1 VGLRVRLRFGEF
13 VLDEDRRQLFRDG
26 EEVRLGPKA
35 YELLHALIRS
45 SPRAV
50 AKSQIRRR
58 LWPEVSVGMGTLGV
72 LMTELRAALGDNA
85 KEPRFIRTVFGYG
98 YAFAGEVVS
107 EDPPATGRAT
117 GSPRVIWERRVIPLR
132 EGDNLVGRDDS
143 AVVRIDVPGVSR
155 RHARIVVRG
164 ELVTIEDLGSK
175 NGTFIGVGETPVATA
190 LPLLDGACFRVGRV
204 LLVFRSGAEAGS
216 TATEADR

>member
-1 VGLRVRLRFGEF
+1 MRLRFGEF
-13 VLDEDRRQLFRDG
+13 VLDEVRRQLFRGG

-35 YELLHALIRS
+35 YELLDLLIRS
-45 SPRAV
+45 NPRAI

-58 LWPEVSVGMGTLGV
+58 LWPDVSVGPGTLGV
-72 LMTELRAALGDNA
+72 LMTELRAALGDDA

-98 YAFAGEVVS
+98 YAFAGEVTS
-107 EDPPATGRAT
+107 DAASTRAT
-117 GSPRVIWERRVIPLR
+117 TGTPRVIWERRIIPLR
-132 EGDNLVGRDDS
+132 EGENLVGRDDS

-164 ELVTIEDLGSK
+164 ELATIEDLGSK
-175 NGTFIGVGETPVATA
+175 NGTFIGAGEIPVASP
-190 LPLLDGACFRVGRV
+190 LPLSDGDSFRVGRIF
-204 LLVFRSGAEAGS
+204 LVFRRAAEDGS